1 MLKTLRLILII
12 FTIILSVYLW
22 GLFEEASLKEV
33 FLPSAVIFVIRLKE
47 KSRKINRSEK
57 KKRAFYLVGII
68 KIKELLN
75 FFLKARWYQ
84 GAFFE
89 G

>member
-57 KKRAFYLVGII
+57 KKRAFYLVGTI

-75 FFLKARWYQ
+75 VFLKARWYQ

>member
-33 FLPSAVIFVIRLKE
+33 FLPSAVIFVIRQKE
-47 KSRKINRSEK
+47 KSRKIYRSEK
-57 KKRAFYLVGII
+57 KKRAFYLVGTI

-75 FFLKARWYQ
+75 VFLKARWYQ